1 MVSRRQID
9 QKHAFGNILAVFQAG
24 SRFSAQPFAMRAP
37 EVWQGQACTEPSQVW
52 ALAAMLLCWIK
63 PGVLGTPGC
72 PMPLLNET
80 WCIAK
85 LMRLFP
91 SWTIPPLEDENRQ
104 NEFNLA
110 KTLNE
115 QTLQQLNQI
124 SVLEDEMLKVDMPTE
139 LRDLLQLMLVVNPD
153 ERPSATH
160 VLASKEFLALDKA
173 LAGMK

>member
-1 MVSRRQID
+1 MSID

-24 SRFSAQPFAMRAP
+24 SRIQAQPFAMRAP

-63 PGVLGTPGC
+63 PGILGTPGC

-85 LMRLFP
+85 LMRLLP

-110 KTLNE
+110 KALNE
-115 QTLQQLNQI
+115 RTLPQLCQM
-124 SVLEDEMLKVDMPTE
+124 SVLEDEILKVDMPTE

-160 VLASKEFLALDKA
+160 VLASKEFWALDKA
-173 LAGMK
+173 LADMK